1 MTKGQKIEFKCVK
14 DKCEGI
20 ITFLVNSMKK
30 DPVLRCSKCGNEY
43 KFDKEL
49 VSKLEMFENLVKAVS
64 DAEPIL
70 GDTNVAINLAGHNIK
85 VPFRLL
91 LTRLSTV
98 LSLQMAGKTVD
109 FLFRVEP
116 LKEEDL
122 RKWGG

>member
-30 DPVLRCSKCGNEY
+30 DPVLRCGKCGNEY

-49 VSKLEMFENLVKAVS
+49 VSRLEMFENLVKAVNE
-64 DAEPIL
+64 AKPIL

-98 LSLQMAGKTVD
+98 LSLRMAGKTID